1 MLILTRRPGESIYL
15 GETIKVT
22 VLGCKG
28 NQVQLG
34 LDVPEELPVY
44 REEIYLKVQKQN
56 RLAMAS
62 REEDLIKVT
71 SIWKSDDSGKS
82 RLE

>member
-1 MLILTRRPGESIYL
+1 MLILTRRRGESIYL
-15 GETIKVT
+15 GESIKVK

-44 REEIYLKVQKQN
+44 REEVYLKVQQQN
-56 RLAMAS
+56 RLAAAS
-62 REEDLIKVT
+62 RDEDLFKVT
-71 SIWKSDDSGKS
+71 ELWTSDNTES
-82 RLE
+82 